1 MSFGMVIEGMLAAL
15 PPALDSA
22 TMPATTAPAPTVESK
37 NERREGSTVCFV
49 DFSAGFAV
57 RSLLTGVPPFVRE

>member
-15 PPALDSA
+15 PPAFDSA
-22 TMPATTAPAPTVESK
+22 TMLATTAPAPIVESK
-37 NERREGSTVCFV
+37 NERREGSTACFV

-57 RSLLTGVPPFVRE
+57 WTLLIGVPPFLRE